1 MRAIDRIEHKLQY
14 SNPYKENVSTMPIKP
29 FFASLH
35 KPVIGMIHLLPLPG
49 SAAYDG
55 CGLEPI
61 IEHALS
67 EGRVLEQGGVDA
79 ILLQNTGDLPAFG
92 DGGPETIAN
101 MSMIGTLLRQE
112 IKTPLGVNILAN
124 GTESTLAVAAA
135 IGARFV
141 RIKVYVGAVVG
152 MGGITEGSAQR
163 AQDFMRHICLTD
175 IEIAAD
181 VYDRTSRPLTDMP
194 IEEAAIY
201 ASHHGRADALVIT
214 GASVRDSLERIRCV
228 KTTVKDK
235 PIYLG
240 GGATAENIAT
250 FFEVCDGVVVGS
262 SIKRGPAFQ
271 GVVVPELLAAFMDAA
286 DRARR

>member
-1 MRAIDRIEHKLQY
+1 MRPE
-14 SNPYKENVSTMPIKP
+14 P
-29 FFASLH
+29 FFSNLH

-55 CGLEPI
+55 CGLDPV

-67 EGRVLEQGGVDA
+67 EGRALEAGGVDA

-92 DGGPETIAN
+92 DGGLETIAN
-101 MSMIGTLLRQE
+101 MAHIGTLLRQE

-124 GTESTLAVAAA
+124 GTESALAVAAA

-141 RIKVYVGAVVG
+141 RIKVYVGAVMG
-152 MGGITEGSAQR
+152 MGGITEGTAQR
-163 AQDFMRHICLTD
+163 AQDYIRRIDATD

-194 IEEAAIY
+194 IEEAALY
-201 ASHHGRADALVIT
+201 ASHHGRAQALVVT
-214 GASVRDSLERIRCV
+214 GASVPDSMERIRRV

-240 GGATAENIAT
+240 GGATSENIAS
-250 FFEVCDGVVVGS
+250 FFEICDGVIVGS

-271 GVVVPELLAAFMDAA
+271 GVIVPDLLEAFVDAA
-286 DRARR
+286 NHARG